1 MFKHNEYHNQSGENT
16 IRNFHRYQEHSKII
30 FHKTNNILAHLTLKQ
45 CQANQQKSFATY
57 IYICALY
64 YTIINASRY
73 ISLSQFPTLFQETL
87 NI

>member
-57 IYICALY
+57 IYIY
-64 YTIINASRY
+64 VRY
-73 ISLSQFPTLFQETL
+73 IIQLLTPRVISLYPNFPHCFKKL
-87 NI
+87 